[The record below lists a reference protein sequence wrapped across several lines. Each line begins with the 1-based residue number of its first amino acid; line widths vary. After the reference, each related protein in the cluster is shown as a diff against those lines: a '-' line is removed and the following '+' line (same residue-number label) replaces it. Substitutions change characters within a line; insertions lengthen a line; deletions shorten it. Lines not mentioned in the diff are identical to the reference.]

1 MKARA
6 TFALPALLVLA
17 GCLDD
22 ATTPSVAMGSEF
34 VLRPSETVSLSGTDA
49 ALRFEAV
56 AGDSRCP
63 ADALCITAGDAELAF
78 RLGRDGGAPSPVSLY
93 AESPGNR
100 LVSGEWV
107 LVVQALQPYPLSSR
121 PIDPADY
128 RATLLVDR
136 NAEPAR

>member
-63 ADALCITAGDAELAF
+63 ADALCITAGDATAVFTLT
-78 RLGRDGGAPSPVSLY
+78 RGGASTNLSLQT
-93 AESPGNR
+93 AGEGRRSTVEGLTLTLVR
-100 LVSGEWV
+100 LD
-107 LVVQALQPYPLSSR
+107 PYPYSSH
-121 PIDPADY
+121 PISPSDY
-128 RATLLVDR
+128 RALLRAD
-136 NAEPAR
+136 PAFDH